1 MQVTETSSEGLRREF
16 SVVVPK
22 EDIQGRMNTRLTE
35 VGASVNVPGF
45 RPGKVPLAVLKQR
58 YGDAVRGEILEQTI
72 QDTIQKTVEE
82 KDLRPAMEPKI
93 DLVTF
98 EDGVDLEY
106 KLTVEVIPEIAPI
119 DFGTIELEKLTA
131 DIPDEDVEQ
140 SLVRLSEQQKTFA
153 AEEGRAAASGDQVVM
168 NFVGKIDG
176 EAFDGGSADG
186 MELELGSGRFI
197 PGFEDQLI
205 GAKAGD
211 KKEVN
216 VTFPVDYQA
225 ENLKGKAA
233 VFDVEV
239 TEVRIPAAV
248 EINDEFAA
256 SLGAENLDAL
266 KTMVRDQIG
275 NEYTQV
281 SRGRLKRDLLDQLAE
296 KADFDVPPGLLDAEF
311 EGIWKQLEEAKEK
324 DQLDEDD
331 KGKSDDELRER
342 YREIAAR
349 RIRLGLLL
357 SEIGRANNLTVSQ
370 DDLNRAMAQQ
380 AQRFPGQEAMVMQ
393 YYQSNPQAMQ
403 ELQAP
408 IFEEK
413 IIDYILELA
422 KVTERSVTTEELLA
436 DPEQDG
442 GAEKKGKAK
451 KAKKKKAAKAK
462 GK

>member
-72 QDTIQKTVEE
+72 QDTIQKTMEE

-153 AEEGRAAASGDQVVM
+153 AEEGRTAASGDQVVM

-205 GAKAGD
+205 GVKAGG

-216 VTFPVDYQA
+216 VTFPDDYQA

-451 KAKKKKAAKAK
+451 KAKKKKAAK

>member
-324 DQLDEDD
+324 DQLDEED

-451 KAKKKKAAKAK
+451 KAKKKKAAK